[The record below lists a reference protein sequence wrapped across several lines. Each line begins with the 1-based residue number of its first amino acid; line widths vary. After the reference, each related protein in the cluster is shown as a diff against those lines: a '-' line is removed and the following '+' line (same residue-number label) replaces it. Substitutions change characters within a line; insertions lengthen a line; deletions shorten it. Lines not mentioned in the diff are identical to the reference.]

1 MNSLVFSVVLL
12 VVVAILSVAAY
23 NLWLLV
29 RARRLRNKLAGP
41 ERGGAG
47 QPGAERGEP
56 TLGLDPVLDS
66 GQEPSLDP
74 SALQMPSAHPRT
86 GLQVLDSYTDCI
98 VELVLPAPVPGERLM
113 GLGNRFRRVGSK
125 PVTLEV
131 ATLGEQREPG
141 NAPVDPD
148 HDGGSG
154 PAGAEEA
161 LDWRTPGPG
170 GHFRRLRIGVLLA
183 NRGGPLNAMEF
194 SEFVAGV
201 HDLADQ
207 LSVLADTPEMSG
219 VLARAR
225 ALDDLCASLDAV
237 VGLGVEC
244 GEPLG
249 VEDLATVA
257 AQAGCVERGNNRY
270 ARLGP
275 GGEIVFSLALSDAP
289 NRLSLLLDVPRAP
302 ASASPWSGMLD
313 CARLCAERLG
323 GRLID
328 DGGRPVAPEHLD
340 AIAVQ
345 LAARQQA
352 LEDAG
357 FVAGSSLALRLF
369 N

>member
-1 MNSLVFSVVLL
+1 MNSLIFSVVLL
-12 VVVAILSVAAY
+12 VVVAIASVAAY

-29 RARRLRNKLAGP
+29 RARRLRGKLDGTDRAAG
-41 ERGGAG
+41 G
-47 QPGAERGEP
+47 QTGSERGEP
-56 TLGLDPVLDS
+56 TLGLDPALDAA
-66 GQEPSLDP
+66 QEPQLDP
-74 SALQMPSAHPRT
+74 SALQMPSASPRT
-86 GLQVLDSYTDCI
+86 GLQVLDAYTDCI
-98 VELVLPAPVPGERLM
+98 VEFVLPAPVAAERLM

-131 ATLGEQREPG
+131 GVPKSRQESPEVPAG
-141 NAPVDPD
+141 PD
-148 HDGGSG
+148 HGGSAASG
-154 PAGAEEA
+154 SEDAV
-161 LDWRTPGPG
+161 DWRTPGPG

-225 ALDDLCASLDAV
+225 ALDELCASLDAV

-302 ASASPWSGMLD
+302 ASASSWTGMLD
-313 CARLCAERLG
+313 CARLCADRLG

-357 FVAGSSLALRLF
+357 FVAGSPLALRLF